1 MLRVVAA
8 RCFRMER
15 LGNLMRPIARPLSP
29 HLQVYRWQISSVLSI
44 LHRTSGAA
52 LGISTLL
59 FAWWLIAVA
68 SGPGAYAT
76 VHEFLS
82 SSGGT
87 VLLIA
92 VTWALFYHL
101 CNGVRHLAWDAGFGF
116 ELRAMVYTGCVVVA
130 GSIALTIIS
139 FILAYSWA

>member
-1 MLRVVAA
+1 M
-8 RCFRMER
+8 
-15 LGNLMRPIARPLSP
+15 NPIARPLSP

-68 SGPGAYAT
+68 SGPDAYAT
-76 VHEFLS
+76 VHEFFG
-82 SSGGT
+82 SSGGKI
-87 VLLIA
+87 LLFA

-116 ELRAMVYTGCVVVA
+116 ELGTMIRTGCVVVA
-130 GSIALTIIS
+130 SSIALTIIS
-139 FILAYSWA
+139 FILAYAWA

>member
-1 MLRVVAA
+1 
-8 RCFRMER
+8 
-15 LGNLMRPIARPLSP
+15 MRPIARPLSP
-29 HLQVYRWQISSVLSI
+29 HLQVYKWQISSVLSI

-68 SGPGAYAT
+68 SSPDAYAI
-76 VHEFLS
+76 VHGFFS
-82 SSGGT
+82 SSGGK
-87 VLLIA
+87 VLLFA

-116 ELRAMVYTGCVVVA
+116 ELRAMVYTGYVVVA
-130 GSIALTIIS
+130 SSIALTIIS
-139 FILAYSWA
+139 FLLAYSWA